1 MIWALIEMVVHT
13 KKIHLATQQ
22 HWKAVRKSSSSRK
35 RTFGKY
41 NKQSLSL
48 DEKLEILDENKI
60 KKKMNY
66 KIMVDEFILSKI

>member
-13 KKIHLATQQ
+13 KNIHLATQQ

-41 NKQSLSL
+41 NKQS
-48 DEKLEILDENKI
+48 KFRWKPENIRWKQ
-60 KKKMNY
+60 KKKD
-66 KIMVDEFILSKI
+66 DELQDHGRWIQNK